1 MRMITMVALLGLAIG
16 TLAGCAGFSFEAR
29 GGSANSNTVT
39 PSSDP
44 DERSAKKT
52 QRGPIG
58 IPPGHY
64 PPPGQCRV
72 WHPGT
77 PPGHQPRPGTC
88 SVVER
93 NVGPGDWLLY
103 RPTDEK
109 KVIRV
114 SVYDERRPGVRI
126 AVRVY
131 DSQTGHYL
139 RDM

>member
-1 MRMITMVALLGLAIG
+1 MRLTTAFALLLIALLAMS
-16 TLAGCAGFSFEAR
+16 GCASFTVHAR
-29 GGSANSNTVT
+29 GGSSVPEPPPEKRARHSA
-39 PSSDP
+39 P
-44 DERSAKKT
+44 D
-52 QRGPIG
+52 PIG
-58 IPPGHY
+58 IPPGHF

-77 PPGHQPRPGTC
+77 PPGHQPRSGPC

-109 KVIRV
+109 KVVRV
-114 SVYDERRPGVRI
+114 SVYDPRSPGVRI

-131 DSQTGHYL
+131 DYRTGRFL
-139 RDM
+139 REL